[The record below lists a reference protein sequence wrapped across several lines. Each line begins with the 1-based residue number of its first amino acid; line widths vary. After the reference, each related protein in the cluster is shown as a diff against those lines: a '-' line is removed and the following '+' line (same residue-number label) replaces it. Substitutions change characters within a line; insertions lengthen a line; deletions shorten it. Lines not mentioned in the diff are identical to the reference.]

1 MSDSEFKWIFP
12 PADFSIRDNEVHLW
26 QARLDQPCA
35 HIEELAQLL
44 CPAEKLRAGKFVFDK
59 HRQRFIAGRGFL
71 RNILGGYLNQP
82 AASLEFSYGPQGKP
96 ELVSHGIHDKLY
108 FNVSH
113 SHETALY
120 AISRN
125 RQVGVDVERL
135 RTKQDVESIAQ
146 RYFHPGECE
155 VIRSLSAQKKKEAFF
170 KAWTV
175 KEAYA
180 KATGE
185 GLSVLEQVETSLS
198 PDGPAALL
206 NVHGNPEVLVRW
218 SSCQIHLSPAY
229 MAALVVEG
237 QDWDL
242 RCVMHKYRS
251 RSCHDS
257 TD

>member
-1 MSDSEFKWIFP
+1 MSDAESGWNDP
-12 PADFSIRDNEVHLW
+12 PADLNIGDNEVHLW
-26 QARLDQPCA
+26 QVSLDQPCLR
-35 HIEELAQLL
+35 IEELEDLL
-44 CPAEKLRAGKFVFDK
+44 CLAEKSRAKNFVFDK
-59 HRQRFIAGRGFL
+59 HRRRFIAGRGFL
-71 RNILGGYLNQP
+71 RSILGKYLNQD

-96 ELVSHGIHDKLY
+96 VLVSGSLHDRLH

-113 SHETALY
+113 SHEIALY

-125 RQVGVDVERL
+125 RQVGVDVEYL
-135 RTKQDVESIAQ
+135 RARQDVEGIAQ
-146 RYFHPGECE
+146 HYFYPDECK
-155 VIRSLSAQKKKEAFF
+155 VIQSLSAEKKKETFF

-206 NVHGNPEVLVRW
+206 DIHGNPGALARW
-218 SSCQIHLSPAY
+218 SSCQIHPSPEY

-237 QDWDL
+237 KDWSL
-242 RCVMHKYRS
+242 RCVMYHQ
-251 RSCHDS
+251 D
-257 TD
+257 